1 MDSKEGEKMSKIRKI
16 QIGLCAAVLFVAL
29 GPGVSHTR
37 ADNWDRKTIVTF
49 SGPVEIPGQ
58 VLPPGTYVFKL
69 VNLPDSRN
77 LVQIQNEDQSF
88 TFATLQTVN
97 TWRTRPTN
105 HTRFLFDE
113 RAGDQPEALQ
123 TWYYPGDT
131 RGLDFIY
138 DYEYVA
144 PPPSYDYGTEGGR

>member
-1 MDSKEGEKMSKIRKI
+1 MSGFRKFE
-16 QIGLCAAVLFVAL
+16 IGLCVAVLFAAL
-29 GPGVSHTR
+29 GPCVSGSR
-37 ADNWDRKTIVTF
+37 ADNWDRKTVVTF

-58 VLPPGTYVFKL
+58 VLEAGTYVFKL
-69 VNLPDSRN
+69 VTLPDTRN
-77 LVQIQNEDQSF
+77 LVEIQNEDQSF

-113 RAGDQPEALQ
+113 RSSDHPEALQ

-138 DYEYVA
+138 SDYYVT
-144 PPPSYDYGTEGGR
+144 PPESYEPEGGR

>member
-1 MDSKEGEKMSKIRKI
+1 MRSFRAVPIAACVAI
-16 QIGLCAAVLFVAL
+16 LCAAL
-29 GPGVSHTR
+29 GPSAR
-37 ADNWDRKTIVTF
+37 ADNWDRKTLVNF

-88 TFATLQTVN
+88 TFATLQTVS
-97 TWRTRPTN
+97 TWRTYPTN
-105 HTRFLFDE
+105 RTHFLFDE
-113 RAGDQPEALQ
+113 RSGDQPEALR

-138 DYEYVA
+138 SDYQYDTPRSPEY
-144 PPPSYDYGTEGGR
+144 SEGR